1 MGNQTKVE
9 LTVER
14 RNEHQCLVSRMMC
27 QNLCDFFF
35 WDSTEGY
42 YDLYRLN
49 LTAIQPKETFFST
62 NDKFHST
69 RTRIMKKLP

>member
-27 QNLCDFFF
+27 QNLCDFFSVSLLKGCF
-35 WDSTEGY
+35 DIYQVEPNNNKYNRDAMS
-42 YDLYRLN
+42 N
-49 LTAIQPKETFFST
+49 
-62 NDKFHST
+62 
-69 RTRIMKKLP
+69 